1 MSGLGEWDDEDD
13 DTPLSDTTSATS
25 ATPAPMRTFGV
36 DVDSLAAQLV
46 DVAVK
51 KAVMKHV
58 GEVAA
63 EEVEAALT
71 DDVFATLRERAAD
84 QAAAAIAA
92 QLEPEPEPEPIEIP
106 PQLYYGNVNEFVRE
120 FLRHAYKREIS
131 GSSSPFWSG
140 EWWKIDEALMRLEA
154 LWRSWEFLR
163 LDPATGMSVWWRDHA
178 DHHMAKLMAA
188 DGPFGGSNDESRL
201 HEPLPHIE
209 PPEGLFRDEHE
220 PAEEQAE

>member
-1 MSGLGEWDDEDD
+1 MSGLGEWGDEDD
-13 DTPLSDTTSATS
+13 ATQLSDTTP
-25 ATPAPMRTFGV
+25 ATPAPIRTFGI

-46 DVAVK
+46 DAEVK

-71 DDVFATLRERAAD
+71 DEVFASLRAHAAD

-92 QLEPEPEPEPIEIP
+92 QLEPEPEPEPEPIEIP

-131 GSSSPFWSG
+131 GGSSPFWSG
-140 EWWKIDEALMRLEA
+140 EWWKNDEALMRLEA

-178 DHHMAKLMAA
+178 DHHMTKLMAS
-188 DGPFGGSNDESRL
+188 DGPFGRSHDASQL

-209 PPEGLFRDEHE
+209 PPQGLFRDERE
-220 PAEEQAE
+220 PAGEQAE